1 MVCLLD
7 LQNLINVPK
16 DFLRRLV
23 QEVRVLH
30 QALHVFEDRG
40 VVETVY
46 NPLIQAELQVHILP
60 LDHGT
65 VGQDLIGPPF
75 AAEGAENRQIAEII
89 QMVINGGNP
98 QRAHGGEKYGAVEG
112 LAGAGSLNLYVR
124 KTGDR
129 IRLLF
134 KADKLLEIVSAV
146 ANMTQNATV
155 NAIGKVASAYDGMLL
170 GCELTPKE

>member
-1 MVCLLD
+1 M
-7 LQNLINVPK
+7 
-16 DFLRRLV
+16 
-23 QEVRVLH
+23 H

-112 LAGAGSLNLYVR
+112 TDLQKELGQHAEVIQGPQEPHR
-124 KTGDR
+124 EFQEHPGD
-129 IRLLF
+129 
-134 KADKLLEIVSAV
+134 
-146 ANMTQNATV
+146 
-155 NAIGKVASAYDGMLL
+155 
-170 GCELTPKE
+170 